1 MTTKTK
7 TEKEYF
13 CLYSLELYFY
23 GYFLTVHKFSDT
35 SPFRMRGFVPPGPE
49 YSEKQYLVDPC
60 FFLHPI
66 SHFYYLPSPI
76 NISNI
81 SSLLNPAADGWL
93 KPSKPFTQ
101 CSHYLSSR
109 LPLPYLFQT
118 LPPEWDSP
126 KETGVIFHLYLN
138 VPKDPVVLLNTP
150 NPSLSEESQSEVL
163 GFLLSPVIPAPSLTS
178 MLPPTEV
185 PGGS

>member
-1 MTTKTK
+1 MVDSRETGRRIIRMRYICEHNCQRTNLINKGKTFFKMITKTK

-13 CLYSLELYFY
+13 CLYSLKLYFY

-35 SPFRMRGFVPPGPE
+35 SPFRMWGFVPPGPE

-66 SHFYYLPSPI
+66 SHFYYFPSPI

-101 CSHYLSSR
+101 RSHYLSSR
-109 LPLPYLFQT
+109 LPLPDLLQM
-118 LPPEWDSP
+118 LPPEWNSP
-126 KETGVIFHLYLN
+126 RK
-138 VPKDPVVLLNTP
+138 
-150 NPSLSEESQSEVL
+150 L
-163 GFLLSPVIPAPSLTS
+163 G
-178 MLPPTEV
+178 
-185 PGGS
+185 